1 MAGTTESAHAKA
13 EREKNEAAVKAAIES
28 GELAPEP
35 EAPKNEIKSLTVK
48 LTRVGGGGQQFQGSS
63 APEPDEDGNEPH
75 APDHEHMLHLGHD
88 AYQGLGEPQAI
99 EITVKA
105 TKE

>member
-1 MAGTTESAHAKA
+1 MAGTTESAQAKA

-63 APEPDEDGNEPH
+63 ADPDDEDAHG
-75 APDHEHMLHLGHD
+75 PDHEHLLHLGHD
-88 AYQGLGEPQAI
+88 AYAGLGEPQAI

-105 TKE
+105 SKE